1 MTTTPPAA
9 APLVFDRD
17 FDPRHGERVALSPLV
32 ARVTA
37 NNPGPFTFHG
47 TNTYLVGTREIAVI
61 DPGPDDPTHVEAILR
76 AVGGARVTAILVT
89 HTHRDH
95 SPAAKALA
103 AATGAPVHGEGPHRP
118 ARPLD
123 LGEINPMDAS
133 SEHDFVPDNRLADGD
148 VVEGL
153 DWTLE
158 AVATPGHTA
167 NHLCYALREEKAL
180 FTGDH
185 VMAWSTSIVAPPDG
199 AMVDFMASLRRLQ
212 TRDDALLLP
221 AHGAGIADPK
231 PFLAGLEAH
240 RLGREAALLEV
251 LGDGEKTIREMV
263 ATIYEGVDPRLHGA
277 AALSLFAHAEDLAAR
292 GRIVPIDGPVALAA
306 RWRRTRA

>member
-1 MTTTPPAA
+1 MAVS
-9 APLVFDRD
+9 PLVFDRV
-17 FDPRHGERVALSPLV
+17 FEPRHGEPVRLSPLV

-47 TNTYLVGTREIAVI
+47 TNTYLVGSRELAVI
-61 DPGPDDPTHVEAILR
+61 DPGPDDPAHVAAILS
-76 AVGGARVTAILVT
+76 AVGTATVTAILVT

-95 SPAAKALA
+95 SPAAKHLA
-103 AATGAPVHGEGPHRP
+103 AATGAPILGEGPHRP

-133 SEHDFVPDNRLADGD
+133 SEGDFVPDRALADGA
-148 VVEGL
+148 VVAGP

-167 NHLCYALREEKAL
+167 NHLCFALHQEKTL

-199 AMVDFMASLRRLQ
+199 AMVDYMASLRRLMG
-212 TRDDALLLP
+212 RDDRLLLP
-221 AHGAGIADPK
+221 AHGAGIADPL
-231 PFLAGLEAH
+231 PFLEGLEAH
-240 RLGREAALLEV
+240 RLGREAALLAG
-251 LGDGEKTIREMV
+251 LSDGERTIPEMV
-263 ATIYEGVDPRLHGA
+263 AAIYAEVDPRLHGA

-292 GRIVPIDGPVALAA
+292 GRIAPVDGRVALSA
-306 RWRRTRA
+306 RWRRLA

>member
-1 MTTTPPAA
+1 MTA

-47 TNTYLVGTREIAVI
+47 TNTFLVGTAEIAVI
-61 DPGPDDPTHVEAILR
+61 DPGPDDPAHVEAILR
-76 AVGGARVTAILVT
+76 AVGAAKVTAILVT

-95 SPAAKALA
+95 SPAARLLE
-103 AATGAPVHGEGPHRP
+103 AATGAPVFGEGPHRP

-133 SEHDFVPDNRLADGD
+133 SEHDFVPDRVLADGD
-148 VVEGL
+148 VVEGAG
-153 DWTLE
+153 WTLE

-167 NHLCYALREEKAL
+167 NHLCFALREEKTL

-212 TRDDALLLP
+212 ARDDRLLLP

-231 PFLAGLEAH
+231 PFLAALEAH
-240 RLGREAALLEV
+240 RLGREAALLAALEA
-251 LGDGEKTIREMV
+251 GDKTLPEMV
-263 ATIYEGVDPRLHGA
+263 AEIYQGLDPRLRGA

-292 GRIVPIDGPVALAA
+292 GLVTPVEGPVALAA
-306 RWRRTRA
+306 RWRAVR

>member
-1 MTTTPPAA
+1 MSDRPTSDS
-9 APLVFDRD
+9 PLIFDRV
-17 FDPRHGERVALSPLV
+17 FDPRHGERVAVSPLV

-47 TNTYLVGTREIAVI
+47 TNTWLVGTSEVAVI
-61 DPGPDDPTHVEAILR
+61 DPGPDDPAHVAAILA
-76 AVGGARVTAILVT
+76 AVGSARVTAILVT

-95 SPAAKALA
+95 SPAAAALQ
-103 AATGAPVHGEGPHRP
+103 AATGAPIWGEGPHRP

-133 SEHDFVPDNRLADGD
+133 SQGDFRPDRVLGDGD
-148 VVEGL
+148 VVSGP

-158 AVATPGHTA
+158 AIATPGHTA
-167 NHLCYALREEKAL
+167 NHLCFALAEEETL

-199 AMVDFMASLRRLQ
+199 AMVDYMASLRRLMA
-212 TRDDALLLP
+212 RDDRLLLP
-221 AHGAGIADPK
+221 AHGAGIGEPLA
-231 PFLAGLEAH
+231 FLRGLEAH
-240 RLGREAALLEV
+240 RLGREAAFLEQ
-251 LGDGEKTIREMV
+251 LEGAEKTIREMV
-263 ATIYEGVDPRLHGA
+263 ATIYAAVDPRLHGA

-292 GRIVPIDGPVALAA
+292 GLVAPIEGEVRLSA
-306 RWRRTRA
+306 RWRRL